1 MLYVKIK
8 LLYTTNRN
16 WKPFCNILNQLRYF
30 PVQTWYEKT
39 RIFTSFQLQTA
50 LESRNQHQMTWNLAF
65 LSTFMSSTRKNHP
78 KSVNRKSPFFKVKVP
93 FFFIL
98 PHSALCTYVKAML
111 LVLSAAHE
119 LFFNQW
125 FIMPDESEARKFPT
139 MMNER
144 KTWKI
149 TTICI

>member
-98 PHSALCTYVKAML
+98 PHSGFSTWSGTKLNYIQPL
-111 LVLSAAHE
+111 LQELVRAINLEKVLPMVFS
-119 LFFNQW
+119 F
-125 FIMPDESEARKFPT
+125 SCR
-139 MMNER
+139 R
-144 KTWKI
+144 
-149 TTICI
+149 